1 MIGPLE
7 HHKLFYITSIC
18 VSNVFFSTRLSLQVL
33 FKNLG
38 VEVKEVAPTSLLKD
52 RKREI
57 DGNPD
62 FSNKDLGVTHI
73 SQPQM
78 IPEPKT
84 ISPLKQIDLPLDV
97 ANSPNTD
104 VPSKLLSQVI
114 FCVVF

>member
-1 MIGPLE
+1 M
-7 HHKLFYITSIC
+7 
-18 VSNVFFSTRLSLQVL
+18 
-33 FKNLG
+33 
-38 VEVKEVAPTSLLKD
+38 KEVAPTSLLKD

-78 IPEPKT
+78 IQEPKT

-97 ANSPNTD
+97 ADSPNTD
-104 VPSKLLSQVI
+104 ASSKLFSQVI
-114 FCVVF
+114 LCVLFVIVLVSVFS

>member
-1 MIGPLE
+1 M
-7 HHKLFYITSIC
+7 
-18 VSNVFFSTRLSLQVL
+18 FSSHLSLQVL
-33 FKNLG
+33 FKKLG
-38 VEVKEVAPTSLLKD
+38 VDIKEVAPTSLLKD

-78 IPEPKT
+78 ITEPKT
-84 ISPLKQIDLPLDV
+84 ISPLKQTDLPLDV

-104 VPSKLLSQVI
+104 VPSKLLSQVNL
-114 FCVVF
+114 C

>member
-1 MIGPLE
+1 MCILCFAYCLP
-7 HHKLFYITSIC
+7 I
-18 VSNVFFSTRLSLQVL
+18 QVL

-38 VEVKEVAPTSLLKD
+38 VDLKEVAPTSLLKD

-78 IPEPKT
+78 IPEPKSL
-84 ISPLKQIDLPLDV
+84 SPLKQIDLPLDV

-114 FCVVF
+114 LCVLIVIDL